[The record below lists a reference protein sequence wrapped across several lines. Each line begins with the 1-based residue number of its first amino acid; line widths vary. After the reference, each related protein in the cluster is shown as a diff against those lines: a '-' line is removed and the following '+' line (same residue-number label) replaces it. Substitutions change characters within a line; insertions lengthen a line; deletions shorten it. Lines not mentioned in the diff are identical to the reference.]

1 MFKGSIT
8 ALITPFRDGRV
19 DAKAYQDLVAWQ
31 LAEGT
36 DAVVP
41 CGTTGESPTLTHEE
55 HHRVVELCLEVA
67 KGKVPVIAGTGSNST
82 DEAID
87 LTRHAQKAGADA
99 ALVVAPYY
107 NKPTQEHLYRHFKDI
122 HDATDIPILLYN
134 VPGRTVVEIAVDTV
148 ARLAKLPRIVGIKD
162 ATSDINRPT
171 LMRIACGDDF
181 CLISGEDGTALPF
194 LAAGGV
200 GCISV
205 TANIAPRLCADMQ
218 RAWREGDVKKA
229 QAIHTRLA
237 PVHAAMFCESSPGPV
252 KHAASLL
259 GKCAADCRPPLYGI
273 SDASRK
279 KVEDALRQAGI
290 LG

>member
-8 ALITPFRDGRV
+8 ALITPFRDGGV

-122 HDATDIPILLYN
+122 HDATDIPIVLYN

-259 GKCAADCRPPLYGI
+259 GKCTADCRPPLYGI

>member
-8 ALITPFRDGRV
+8 ALITPFRDGGV

-122 HDATDIPILLYN
+122 HDATDIPIVLYN

-218 RAWREGDVKKA
+218 RAWREGDVRKA
-229 QAIHTRLA
+229 QDIHTRLA

-259 GKCAADCRPPLYGI
+259 GKCTADCRPPLYGI
-273 SDASRK
+273 SEASRK